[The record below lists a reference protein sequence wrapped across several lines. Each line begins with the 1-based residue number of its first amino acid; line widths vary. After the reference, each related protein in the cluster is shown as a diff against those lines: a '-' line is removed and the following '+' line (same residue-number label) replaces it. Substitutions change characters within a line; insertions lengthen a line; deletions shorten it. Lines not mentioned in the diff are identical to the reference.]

1 MALSNDRYLDVSQQ
15 GRRLSLPAHDADT
28 FYKGSACIFNGGRV
42 DLQGGASGVFAGFV
56 DKNTVTTAQG
66 DMVPLRRP
74 DAVWLPDSSASR
86 SNVGQ
91 ICDLVTDDE
100 GLAFRDRGAALTSA
114 GSPLGLVIDVVV
126 GESVLVEVGTD
137 SGVD

>member
-1 MALSNDRYLDVSQQ
+1 MALSADRYLDQSKD
-15 GRRLSLPAHDADT
+15 GRRLSLPAHAAAT
-28 FYKGSACIFNGGRV
+28 FYKGGACIFNGGRV
-42 DLQGGASGVFAGFV
+42 ELQGGSAGVYAGFV
-56 DKNTVTTAQG
+56 DKNTVATAQD

-74 DAVWLPDSSASR
+74 DAVWLPDSGAAR
-86 SNVGQ
+86 GNVGQ
-91 ICDLVTDDE
+91 VCDLVTDDE
-100 GLAFRDRGAALTSA
+100 DLAYRDRGAALTAS

>member
-1 MALSNDRYLDVSQQ
+1 M
-15 GRRLSLPAHDADT
+15 
-28 FYKGSACIFNGGRV
+28 
-42 DLQGGASGVFAGFV
+42 FAGFV